1 MAADPVYV
9 FDSNAIIALLQG
21 ELGADEV
28 SALLE
33 KKSRQQR
40 FLLHAVQVC
49 EIFYD
54 SLRRGAEDD
63 GTNLESMLLASGF
76 EIDLTIPS
84 SLWRTAGRLKAS
96 LKRISLADCFALA
109 LTLHE
114 GGTLV
119 TSDHHELDAVQSAGI
134 CPIRF
139 IR

>member
-9 FDSNAIIALLQG
+9 FDSNAVIALLQG
-21 ELGADEV
+21 EPGAEQV

-33 KKSRQQR
+33 KRGHR

-54 SLRRGAEDD
+54 SLRRGAEDS
-63 GTNLESMLLASGF
+63 GESLETMLLASGF
-76 EIDLTIPS
+76 EIDSTLPS
-84 SLWRTAGRLKAS
+84 SLWRVAGRLKAS
-96 LKRISLADCFALA
+96 LRRISLADCFALA
-109 LTLHE
+109 LTLRE

-119 TSDHHELDAVQSAGI
+119 TSDHHELDPVQAAGV